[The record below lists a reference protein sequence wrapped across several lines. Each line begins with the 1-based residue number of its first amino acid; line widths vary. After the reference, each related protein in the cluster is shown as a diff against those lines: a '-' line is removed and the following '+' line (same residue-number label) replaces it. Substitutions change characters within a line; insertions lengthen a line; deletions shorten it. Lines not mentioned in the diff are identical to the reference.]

1 MFQVIINQQIIDFLN
16 SKYMIQQLDSP
27 ENVVAFRAAGEVTKN
42 DYQTVIAPAIEK
54 LVDRINEI
62 NFLFLIDTDL
72 ENFTAAAWMQDAL
85 IGLKNLGK
93 WNKAA
98 IVTDSEKAISFTN
111 GFSYMV
117 PGEFKGFKK
126 EAFNEAMNWVE
137 GKGSKEIDNHY
148 EQ

>member
-1 MFQVIINQQIIDFLN
+1 
-16 SKYMIQQLDSP
+16 MIQQIDAP
-27 ENVVAFRAAGEVTKN
+27 QNVVAFRATGEVTQDDYKN
-42 DYQTVIAPAIEK
+42 AIAPAIEK
-54 LVDRINEI
+54 LVKQIDEI

-93 WNKAA
+93 WNRSA
-98 IVTDSEKAISFTN
+98 IVTDSARAISFTN

-126 EAFNEAMNWVE
+126 EAFDEAMNWVA
-137 GKGSKEIDNHY
+137 GNGSKEIDNH
-148 EQ
+148 